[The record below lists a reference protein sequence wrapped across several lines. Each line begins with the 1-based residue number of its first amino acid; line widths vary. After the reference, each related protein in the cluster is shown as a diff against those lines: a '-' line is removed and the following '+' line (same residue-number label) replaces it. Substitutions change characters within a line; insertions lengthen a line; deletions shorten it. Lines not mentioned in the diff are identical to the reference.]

1 MRERTLEQNKE
12 RVERV
17 ERERTYWNKLKREVE
32 REGE

>member
-1 MRERTLEQNKE
+1 MKTLEQNKE

-17 ERERTYWNKLKREVE
+17 ERERERTYWNKLKREVE